1 LVQVSGLEDEELQR
15 RDLIVVEEDF
25 KLVFDLQGN
34 APCFLSKF
42 FFWLG
47 LVVVGDVHLTR
58 EGGEGEVEGFS
69 EIVLENFG

>member
-34 APCFLSKF
+34 APCFFSKI
-42 FFWLG
+42 FFW
-47 LVVVGDVHLTR
+47 
-58 EGGEGEVEGFS
+58 
-69 EIVLENFG
+69 